1 MVSSRQIPEKRKKR
15 EVCDLNTDRVKLQ
28 LELTVTAE
36 SASKTAQGTKNKKKR
51 SLFSPQGRNDE
62 DNDDKSQRVT
72 LALGQQRATR
82 VSVSPCPPPSTGTY
96 CAVIPIARRR
106 TSTSERL
113 TRKKEHPQTPT
124 RDRYSMFRRVGLLT
138 RVRVLPYP
146 CQHQYQYHTSRV
158 RRAVSTYVRIN
169 VGLGGLGRPRINVK
183 LARGCLRGGIV
194 SYIPYAYHTIHLCCQ
209 FPGQPIE
216 RTSLPFQLGGRSEG
230 PALLL
235 LLFQDL
241 T

>member
-1 MVSSRQIPEKRKKR
+1 M
-15 EVCDLNTDRVKLQ
+15 T
-28 LELTVTAE
+28 
-36 SASKTAQGTKNKKKR
+36 
-51 SLFSPQGRNDE
+51 
-62 DNDDKSQRVT
+62 KSQRVT

-169 VGLGGLGRPRINVK
+169 VGLGPRLGRPRINVK
-183 LARGCLRGGIV
+183 LARAA
-194 SYIPYAYHTIHLCCQ
+194 YAAASYHTYRTRTIPSIYAANFLDNRLNELPFPSNSAGEAKDQRCCCCYSK
-209 FPGQPIE
+209 
-216 RTSLPFQLGGRSEG
+216 TSLDYVYEYISSRHRTAS
-230 PALLL
+230 
-235 LLFQDL
+235 
-241 T
+241 